1 MDFVTKSWGLTLFY
15 ALLTTSED
23 NALHA
28 GCTHALDV
36 PMSSRKI
43 NTILHFT
50 ADTVFSSQ
58 HHLHVRKDIYYI
70 STCLAATHNT
80 KSSAREVE
88 ETNLWTQRNQNRVR
102 FTSKNDRKAGE
113 YSSPELTILEHTETL
128 CRKGYGWNIL
138 ATLTKEKG
146 NKERIIRL
154 KINYINNYL
163 ARRSVIFA
171 NLLVYYINWSTY
183 IWRVIV

>member
-1 MDFVTKSWGLTLFY
+1 MVFVTKSWDLILFY
-15 ALLTTSED
+15 ASLTTSED
-23 NALHA
+23 KALHA
-28 GCTHALDV
+28 GCPHALDV
-36 PMSSRKI
+36 PMSGRKI

-58 HHLHVRKDIYYI
+58 YHLHVRKDIYYI
-70 STCLAATHNT
+70 SACLTATHNT
-80 KSSAREVE
+80 KSSARE

-146 NKERIIRL
+146 NKDRIIRL

-171 NLLVYYINWSTY
+171 NLLVHYINLSTY